1 MKKIQYFFVAFLLV
15 CTFVVVPTNTASAT
29 VGVDTYLS
37 TPIRGID
44 VSDHQGDINWNAV
57 KESGIQFAMIRCG
70 WSTGIDT
77 DEQDRKFVQNVKNA
91 RAAGIKVGTYLYSYA
106 GSVAEARQEAEHC
119 LRLIRQCLITIGEG
133 KQIFEYPIVFDIE
146 HQEGRYSIPERTG
159 YNRDTMTEMVRAF
172 CTTIE
177 QAGYYASFYANPNW
191 LNNYLHGATLMQR
204 FDLWLAHWGIDSPSR
219 PCGIWQHT
227 DKGRVP
233 GIEGDV
239 DMDYAYYDYPARIR
253 AFHCNGY

>member
-1 MKKIQYFFVAFLLV
+1 MKKLQCFLVSLLI
-15 CTFVVVPTNTASAT
+15 CTFIMIPCNTVSAT
-29 VGVDTYLS
+29 VGIGTRVGIDTRLS

-44 VSDHQGDINWNAV
+44 VSDHQGDIDWRAV
-57 KESGIQFAMIRCG
+57 KNSGIQFAMIRCG
-70 WSTGIDT
+70 WNTGIDT
-77 DEQDRKFVQNVKNA
+77 DEQDRKFEQNVRNA
-91 RAAGIKVGTYLYSYA
+91 RAAGVKIGTYLYSYA
-106 GSVAEARQEAEHC
+106 GSVEEARQEAEHC
-119 LRLIRQCLITIGEG
+119 LSLIG
-133 KQIFEYPIVFDIE
+133 KFPKQWFEYPIVFDIE
-146 HQEGRYSIPERTG
+146 EEGKRWSIPERTG

-191 LNNYLHGATLMQR
+191 LNNYLHGAKLTER